1 MALLVSDTRQEE
13 FSKPPPKKKWLAEY
27 IEKDSAAQED
37 TVAAAATSITENLS
51 TEAREFVRLFDKS
64 TDQINYNSLKQL
76 YEQKAGKGN
85 MTVSQDV
92 IGGVVQGV
100 LDQFQTFFEASCS
113 QASSQAFKINPTN
126 EEQKLTRLLDPAK
139 NGDKFNASLK
149 RLSAKPEEAV
159 EQQARLE
166 QHHITPVVQS
176 VISQFLNGSLED
188 VERRRSRK
196 RSHKHSSC
204 RHQGDCDSSSA
215 KARARRSS
223 SVIMYKS
230 REREEIKEELPLQ
243 HDENEAL
250 NLSLPKLVHSKVTF
264 AARDRCYTTDFPSV
278 SSFQPS
284 QSEVLSIQES
294 RISPVPH
301 LIPHPFWNDLF

>member
-85 MTVSQDV
+85 MTASQDV

-159 EQQARLE
+159 
-166 QHHITPVVQS
+166 
-176 VISQFLNGSLED
+176 
-188 VERRRSRK
+188 
-196 RSHKHSSC
+196 
-204 RHQGDCDSSSA
+204 
-215 KARARRSS
+215 
-223 SVIMYKS
+223 
-230 REREEIKEELPLQ
+230 
-243 HDENEAL
+243 
-250 NLSLPKLVHSKVTF
+250 
-264 AARDRCYTTDFPSV
+264 
-278 SSFQPS
+278 
-284 QSEVLSIQES
+284 
-294 RISPVPH
+294 
-301 LIPHPFWNDLF
+301 